1 MLQTH
6 HEMRE
11 DSIILADAKAK
22 PVKPEGCHAQLIELP
37 FYSNR

>member
-1 MLQTH
+1 
-6 HEMRE
+6 MRE

-37 FYSNR
+37 LQQPLKN